1 MISEKIENALNEQIT
16 METYSS
22 YLYWSMAT
30 WFDHQ
35 NLAGCANWMKKQ
47 AKEEWAHAEK
57 LYGYIVERGGRVRL
71 AGVKA
76 PPHDWTSPLAI
87 FEASYGHEQ
96 SVTKSIHSLVKLAR
110 DDNDP
115 ATEVFLHWF
124 VNEQVEE
131 EAGVDR
137 IVQLLKKAKDSVGAM
152 FYIDKEL
159 GGR

>member
-1 MISEKIENALNEQIT
+1 MINEKIENALNEQIT

-35 NLAGCANWMKKQ
+35 NLGGFANWMKKQ
-47 AKEEWAHAEK
+47 AKEEWGHAEK
-57 LYGYIVERGGRVRL
+57 LYSYIVQRGGRVKL
-71 AGVKA
+71 VGIGA
-76 PPHDWTSPLAI
+76 PPQDWASPLAI
-87 FEASYGHEQ
+87 FEASYHHEQ
-96 SVTKSIHSLVKLAR
+96 SVTKRINFLVKLAR
-110 DDNDP
+110 DESDP
-115 ATEVFLHWF
+115 ATEIFLHWY

-131 EAGVDR
+131 EASVDR